1 MYKDKLVAVYTS
13 NVDTLVKNSK
23 YVELD
28 SILNSDINNLVQND

>member
-13 NVDTLVKNSK
+13 NVDALVKNSK